1 MAIRTTI
8 QLDSQLLQRVRPFA
22 GPRGLNR
29 FISEA
34 VAEKVTSL
42 ERAQTEQELPPTHL
56 RALPERSENE
66 SDRRSAAG

>member
-34 VAEKVTSL
+34 VAEKVTTL
-42 ERAQTEQELPPTHL
+42 ERAQNEQEPPLDSVST
-56 RALPERSENE
+56 RQ
-66 SDRRSAAG
+66 DRRED